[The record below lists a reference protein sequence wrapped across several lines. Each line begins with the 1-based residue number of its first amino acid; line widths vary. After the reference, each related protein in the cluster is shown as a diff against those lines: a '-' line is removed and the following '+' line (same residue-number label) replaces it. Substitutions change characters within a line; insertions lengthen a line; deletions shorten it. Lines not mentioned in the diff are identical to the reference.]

1 MHRFKRFYLLGSFVV
16 SLVIPELSIIEYVE
30 PIVQNFEVTNAF
42 IPIEAEV
49 IPQPIEV
56 TPVLT
61 LETILWTIYMLGA
74 ALFAIRFAINLFRLY
89 RQIVKNDKQRNHS
102 FIYVLLKTYRI
113 PHSFFKFIF
122 VNQYQ
127 FENNQIPEEVRL
139 HEETHAKQWHSLD
152 ILLLELLQIIFW
164 FHPLV
169 YILKHHVKLNHE
181 FLADDAV
188 LQKGVA
194 TKNYQNILLQFSSNT
209 HNNQLASA
217 INYSSFKKRFTVMKT
232 QTSKT
237 KIWLSTLLVLPI
249 LAILFY
255 SFAER
260 EYVEKD
266 QDLLDSIQQKLDKA
280 NKLNVVYIDGATK
293 AMMKEYNDWIIK
305 FNTTHYIDYSKYQRI
320 VAIYD
325 MMTEEQRASVEKY
338 PVIPDT
344 NLSKVKPKSPT
355 VSQFEEWKNTEKYAL
370 WIDGV
375 HVPNSVLNN
384 YVASDIFHFVGSKV
398 YDNARSEK
406 FPQPFQF
413 SLYTKDGFRKNYQKS
428 AVNNYNA
435 ITKKYSNAIST
446 YLKGDQKDNSELKIL
461 KAQADK
467 IYNLFTKEELKE
479 HNILPPP
486 PVPAENKDWQKVE
499 DILEQQKATKE
510 QVAEYNA
517 WAKKMNSAIKK
528 AEANKSYEYPIIK
541 QKEVEHY
548 LNIYKNLMTN
558 EQRKNAE
565 AWPNIP
571 PPPPPPPSV
580 PEPPKTKNR
589 EENIPPPPPPIPEN
603 ASPKEKRKMQK
614 TIDDYERKYKRK
626 VHTAS
631 NITTGETFSVIANDD
646 VYNDVSKQ
654 EQETRIQPI
663 EIYIDSDNNIQFN
676 GKKVEVDDINKEV
689 KKLNQHLSTEDHRK
703 YVSASIITEKTE
715 ALDYAKSIQIKL
727 REVNVWSCSIS
738 SNEGLKKAGLDSKHF
753 SLYSGLTVKEAEEK
767 QKKIFNESQ
776 NVDKKIDS
784 INNSGGPWKVSTVVT
799 SYEFIDDDGNS
810 SGKVNLEPAVLNK
823 KNEPPVIYLNEKE
836 PIKGHIALTK
846 EELKKLKLTLSEG
859 NVTNFKLK
867 IPGIKTD
874 FIQGN
879 TISATSIKNLENFDD
894 GMITIFDIKDE
905 KENRLPPIIIQLK
918 K

>member
-1 MHRFKRFYLLGSFVV
+1 MELYLLKFSVCLFVFWLVYVSLLEKQQMHSFKRFYLLGSFVV
-16 SLVIPELSIIEYVE
+16 ALVIPQITIIEYIE

-113 PHSFFKFIF
+113 PHSFFKYIF
-122 VNQYQ
+122 VNQYL

-139 HEETHAKQWHSLD
+139 HEETHARQWHSLD

-181 FLADDAV
+181 FLADEAV
-188 LQKGVA
+188 LQQGVA

-237 KIWLSTLLVLPI
+237 RIWLSTLLVLPI

-320 VAIYD
+320 VAIHD

-398 YDNARSEK
+398 HNNARTEK

-435 ITKKYSNAIST
+435 ITKKYSNAISS

-486 PVPAENKDWQKVE
+486 PVPAENKNWQKVE

-571 PPPPPPPSV
+571 PPPPPPPTIADKSAKRKTLKEIIKETPKGAESGYEMLDNGETHYYTIIKGEKTYYNKDGYITDDKGNILPPPPPSV
-580 PEPPKTKNR
+580 PEPPKAKKNV
-589 EENIPPPPPPIPEN
+589 EDTPPPPPEPKKPESTLDFIIKMAKAN
-603 ASPKEKRKMQK
+603 ASFY
-614 TIDDYERKYKRK
+614 YEGK
-626 VHTAS
+626 A
-631 NITTGETFSVIANDD
+631 ITSDEAIAL
-646 VYNDVSKQ
+646 
-654 EQETRIQPI
+654 I
-663 EIYIDSDNNIQFN
+663 
-676 GKKVEVDDINKEV
+676 
-689 KKLNQHLSTEDHRK
+689 
-703 YVSASIITEKTE
+703 
-715 ALDYAKSIQIKL
+715 
-727 REVNVWSCSIS
+727 
-738 SNEGLKKAGLDSKHF
+738 
-753 SLYSGLTVKEAEEK
+753 
-767 QKKIFNESQ
+767 
-776 NVDKKIDS
+776 
-784 INNSGGPWKVSTVVT
+784 
-799 SYEFIDDDGNS
+799 
-810 SGKVNLEPAVLNK
+810 K
-823 KNEPPVIYLNEKE
+823 KNDQLNVNAYPKSKEGKPLVYISKE
-836 PIKGHIALTK
+836 PIKID
-846 EELKKLKLTLSEG
+846 KKKKS
-859 NVTNFKLK
+859 
-867 IPGIKTD
+867 
-874 FIQGN
+874 
-879 TISATSIKNLENFDD
+879 KN
-894 GMITIFDIKDE
+894 
-905 KENRLPPIIIQLK
+905 
-918 K
+918 